1 MAEGYNGAF
10 TGPQIDEA
18 ISQVRGKNLPAD
30 GVKFSD
36 GQSLQAKL
44 DNKQIGGEAEYYVKT
59 FTAAEWVQ
67 GSGERT
73 ITIPAAVHGMTG
85 TVLQHQFAS
94 QRNGGY
100 VTDSWAAKESYATLD
115 TSGNIVLHCAATT
128 SYDGRV
134 VLTAVGGE

>member
-18 ISQVRGKNLPAD
+18 ISQVRGKNIPAD

-44 DNKQIGGEAEYYVKT
+44 DGKLLGGKAEYYVKT
-59 FTAAEWVQ
+59 FAAADWAQ

-73 ITIPAAVHGMTG
+73 ITIPAKTHGMVGKT
-85 TVLQHQFAS
+85 LQHQFFS
-94 QRNGGY
+94 QRNGVY
-100 VTDSWAAKESYATLD
+100 VTDSWAARESYATLGS
-115 TSGNIVLHCAATT
+115 SGEIVLHCAATT
-128 SYDGRV
+128 RYDGRA
-134 VLTAVGGE
+134 VLTAIQG

>member
-18 ISQVRGKNLPAD
+18 IGQVRGKNLPAD

-44 DNKQIGGEAEYYVKT
+44 DNQELGGGAEYCVKT
-59 FTAAEWVQ
+59 FSAADWVQ

-73 ITIPAAVHGMTG
+73 ITIPAATHGMAG
-85 TVLQHQFAS
+85 AVLQHQFFLSETGAMS
-94 QRNGGY
+94 PTAGRQRSP
-100 VTDSWAAKESYATLD
+100 TPP
-115 TSGNIVLHCAATT
+115 
-128 SYDGRV
+128 
-134 VLTAVGGE
+134 